1 MNETRLQSSALQYL
15 VQENSISA
23 GALPPQQD
31 FTFLKQEGIRQLK
44 SQVGHIWSNFNDSD
58 PGVTI
63 LEQLCYA
70 LTELGYV
77 NSFPVVDVLTQ
88 SDGQIDYAQQ
98 FFRAEEILTTAPVTI
113 DDYRKLVL
121 DRVDCI
127 ENLYLTPLLI
137 AGQPTGLYQ
146 VEVYVKHESTTVVK
160 KETAENNDVES
171 RASETGS
178 SAPNCSTEKMA
189 ADILI
194 QSVHRLLNQHR
205 NLGEYFLL
213 PVLLQPQVIALSGQI
228 LLAPDADPHLV
239 AGQIDLALADYVSP
253 PFRQQGYQQLAKD
266 GYEADTIFNGPLLQH
281 GWNCHEKQSAGEGAK
296 SRLGEKRQEVRLID
310 LMSRI
315 SEVSGVAVVVQLAF
329 RDQPSHQSIAVA
341 ADKVAAIVLSDDFQI
356 QSRQVSLNVATKWE
370 RSRFLTRLHA
380 QHQASPVD
388 AGVDIA
394 PPLPQGR
401 YRNIESYYSIQHTFP
416 ANYGVGANSLQS
428 DMSDFRVAQARQL
441 KGYLL
446 LFDQVMANQF
456 SQLANLGHLF
466 SFSFGSGATAE
477 NTLIQR
483 YAQNCA
489 DPRLMAI
496 PSQSFVR
503 SYFYQPLY
511 DVPDVQALLQG
522 KNRYQYFYPDDPDE
536 PKQREKLVWQR
547 FRRDPFNTYAYGLN
561 QCTETQEEA
570 EQRRDAMLSHLLAR
584 HGEPADRY
592 DEIIDGCQWFGGHLK
607 TRIIIKGI
615 WLQNLQ
621 ALSYR
626 RNLAGDFSQAQ
637 PLTTPGRYR
646 LETQAYRQLMVSRY
660 SNALAPLLR
669 GIYRRGF
676 IDQKT
681 LVATMAQARI
691 AHLRTILAKQG
702 QTEQDI
708 HHDQVVKRCQAIAA
722 SLPLQD
728 GNQQLLESERTQYKA
743 LMRDG
748 VLDASA
754 LDQFVK
760 LTDQDYADFSVFEL
774 KCAILLGIARHLQTL
789 ATALLRLK
797 LVPEFLRWLAANPK
811 DGERFPTQNTA
822 ADMAETLRD
831 ISVLRQTD
839 ALVVQIGTQ
848 PVLILPY
855 AEGDFGQIQL
865 QQYIDQLD
873 WLGRVRR
880 GFVLV
885 EQTLLQSDPLPPDPS
900 VNESVTKSEQTA
912 GKQTDSGTS
921 GAEDAI
927 PANEAEGLC
936 ATLAFPDYVVLTQQH
951 QFQTF
956 LAEMVQFHWP
966 AHIRLQWRQG
976 NYQQM
981 SALIACYCRWY
992 NRQIHQTNTSLCNAL
1007 APANMKQSDCQAAL
1021 LRAISVMREVP
1032 YDET

>member
-1 MNETRLQSSALQYL
+1 MSETSLQPSALRDL
-15 VQENSISA
+15 VQENSIAA
-23 GALPPQQD
+23 GPLPPQQD
-31 FTFLKQEGIRQLK
+31 VTFLKQEGIRQLK

-77 NSFPVVDVLTQ
+77 NSFPIADVLTQ

-121 DRVDCI
+121 DRIDAV
-127 ENLYLTPLLI
+127 ENIYLTPLTI
-137 AGQPTGLYQ
+137 ASQPTGLYQ
-146 VEVYVKHESTTVVK
+146 VAVYVRHESSVVVEK
-160 KETAENNDVES
+160 ATEERHGVES
-171 RASETGS
+171 HAGETGS
-178 SAPNCSTEKMA
+178 SAPNRQTEKTA
-189 ADILI
+189 ADTLI
-194 QSVHRLLNQHR
+194 QSVHRLLNRHR

-228 LLAPDADPHLV
+228 LLAPDADPHQV

-253 PFRQQGYQQLAKD
+253 PFRQQGYQQLTKA
-266 GYEADTIFNGPLLQH
+266 GYGADSIFNGPLLQH
-281 GWNCHEKQSAGEGAK
+281 GWHCCEKQSTAEWPVSG
-296 SRLGEKRQEVRLID
+296 LGEKRQEVRLID

-315 SEVSGVAVVVQLAF
+315 SEVPGVAVVARLAF
-329 RDQPSHQSIAVA
+329 CDEPSCQSVAVA
-341 ADKVAAIVLSDDFQI
+341 ADKVAAISLSDDFQM
-356 QSRQVSLNVATKWE
+356 QSHQVSLNVATQWE

-380 QHQASPVD
+380 RHQASPVD
-388 AGVDIA
+388 ASVDIA

-401 YRNIESYYSIQHTFP
+401 YRNIESYYSLQHTFP
-416 ANYGVGANSLQS
+416 TSYGVGANSLQS
-428 DMSDFRVAQARQL
+428 DISDFRVAQARQL

-466 SFSFGSGATAE
+466 SFSFGSGASAE
-477 NTLIQR
+477 NTLIER
-483 YAQNCA
+483 YTQNRA
-489 DPRLMAI
+489 DPQRMAI

-561 QCTETQEEA
+561 QCTETPEEA

-592 DEIIDGCQWFGGHLK
+592 DEIIDGCQWFGGHLR
-607 TRIIIKGI
+607 TRIIIKGV

-681 LVATMAQARI
+681 LIATMAQARI
-691 AHLRTILAKQG
+691 AHLRAVLVKQG
-702 QTEQDI
+702 QADQAI

-728 GNQQLLESERTQYKA
+728 GNQQLLESEQTQYKA

-748 VLDASA
+748 VLDAGA

-789 ATALLRLK
+789 ATALVRLTQ
-797 LVPEFLRWLAANPK
+797 VSEFLRWLAADPQV
-811 DGERFPTQNTA
+811 GERFPEQHA
-822 ADMAETLRD
+822 AANMADTLRD

-848 PVLILPY
+848 PVLRLPWT
-855 AEGDFGQIQL
+855 EHHFGRVQL

-880 GFVLV
+880 GFVLI
-885 EQTLLQSDPLPPDPS
+885 EQTLLQPDPS
-900 VNESVTKSEQTA
+900 LTKNEPTEEHEQTSP
-912 GKQTDSGTS
+912 D
-921 GAEDAI
+921 DAI
-927 PANEAEGLC
+927 AVDVGEGLL
-936 ATLAFPDYVVLTQQH
+936 ATLAFPDYVVLMQQP

-966 AHIRLQWRQG
+966 AHVRLQWRQG
-976 NYQQM
+976 SYRQM
-981 SALIACYCRWY
+981 STLIACYCQWY

-1007 APANMKQSDCQAAL
+1007 APANVNQSDSQAAL
-1021 LRAISVMREVP
+1021 LRAISVMPEVP
-1032 YDET
+1032 YDQA

>member
-1 MNETRLQSSALQYL
+1 MSETRVQPSSLQHW

-23 GALPPQQD
+23 GPLPPQQD

-44 SQVGHIWSNFNDSD
+44 SLVGHVWSNFNDSD

-77 NSFPVVDVLTQ
+77 NSFPIADVLTQ
-88 SDGQIDYAQQ
+88 ADGQIDYAQQ

-121 DRVDCI
+121 DRIDSI
-127 ENLYLTPLLI
+127 ENIYLTALRI

-146 VEVYVKHESTTVVK
+146 VAVYVRDESAVVVDEK
-160 KETAENNDVES
+160 VAGEPQDAESHAGETD
-171 RASETGS
+171 S
-178 SAPNCSTEKMA
+178 SVPNRQTEQSA
-189 ADILI
+189 ADTLI

-213 PVLLQPQVIALSGQI
+213 PVVLQPQVIALSGQI
-228 LLAPDADPHLV
+228 LLAPDADPHQV
-239 AGQIDLALADYVSP
+239 AGQIDLALANYISP
-253 PFRQQGYQQLAKD
+253 PFRQQGYQQLTKA
-266 GYEADTIFNGPLLQH
+266 GYGADSIFNGPLLQH
-281 GWNCHEKQSAGEGAK
+281 GWHCREKSSARPE
-296 SRLGEKRQEVRLID
+296 SVLGEKRQEIRLID
-310 LMSRI
+310 LMSCI
-315 SEVSGVAVVVQLAF
+315 SEIPGVAVVARLAF
-329 RDQPSHQSIAVA
+329 CDEPTQQSIAVA
-341 ADKVAAIVLSDDFQI
+341 ADKVAVLSLSDDFQM
-356 QSRQVSLNVATKWE
+356 QSHQHTLNVSTTGE
-370 RSRFLTRLHA
+370 RSRFLTRLYA
-380 QHQASPVD
+380 RHQASPVD

-416 ANYGVGANSLQS
+416 ASYGVGANSLQS
-428 DMSDFRVAQARQL
+428 DRSDFRVAQARQL

-466 SFSFGSGATAE
+466 SFSFGSGASAE

-483 YAQNCA
+483 YTQDCA
-489 DPRLMAI
+489 DPRGMAI

-561 QCTETQEEA
+561 QCTETPEEA

-592 DEIIDGCQWFGGHLK
+592 DDIIDGCQWFGGRLK

-660 SNALAPLLR
+660 SNALAPLIR

-676 IDQKT
+676 IYQKN

-691 AHLRTILAKQG
+691 AHLRTVLAKQG
-702 QTEQDI
+702 QTDQTI
-708 HHDQVVKRCQAIAA
+708 HYDQVVKRCQAIAA

-728 GNQQLLESERTQYKA
+728 GNQQLLESEQTQYKA

-748 VLDASA
+748 VLDAGA

-789 ATALLRLK
+789 ATALVRLIQ
-797 LVPEFLRWLAANPK
+797 VPDFLRWLATNPK
-811 DGERFPTQNTA
+811 AGTRFPEHPA
-822 ADMAETLRD
+822 ADMADALRD

-848 PVLILPY
+848 PVLIFPWE
-855 AEGDFGQIQL
+855 AAPFGRKQL

-880 GFVLV
+880 GLVLV
-885 EQTLLQSDPLPPDPS
+885 EQTLLQPEPS
-900 VNESVTKSEQTA
+900 VTEN
-912 GKQTDSGTS
+912 KQTESGQKAGEQADSGAVATPV
-921 GAEDAI
+921 G
-927 PANEAEGLC
+927 EGLC

-966 AHIRLQWRQG
+966 AHVRLQWRQG
-976 NYQQM
+976 NYRQM
-981 SALIACYCRWY
+981 AVLIDSYCRWY

-1007 APANMKQSDCQAAL
+1007 APANMEQSDCQAAL

-1032 YDET
+1032 YDQA